1 MFKINLK
8 IQWMLFVVCLFMI
21 GFEINKILDTGLKSG
36 MDLFWQ
42 IGLLVPFVI
51 SAFIFGNNIYSKK
64 ALEK

>member
-8 IQWMLFVVCLFMI
+8 IQWMLFVVSLFMI
-21 GFEINKILDTGLKSG
+21 GFEINKILETGLKSG

-42 IGLLVPFVI
+42 VGLLVPFVI
-51 SAFIFGNNIYSKK
+51 AAFIFGNNIYSKK